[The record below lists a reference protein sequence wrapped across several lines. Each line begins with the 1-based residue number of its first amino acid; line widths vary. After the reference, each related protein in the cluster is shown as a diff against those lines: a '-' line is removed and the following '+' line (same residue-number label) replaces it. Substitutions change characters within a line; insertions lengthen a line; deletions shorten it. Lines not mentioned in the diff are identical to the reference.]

1 MSERLRLQAKD
12 ADDLRVIA
20 AMLQDAI
27 VPLADVAFL
36 KDERTF
42 LLLANRF
49 CWEKADTPPPPPE
62 PGDLSADVED
72 CPYQRTHC
80 AVRFD
85 GVTAVRYRDIN
96 RSDRTRLLSLL
107 TIEPVAD
114 GVVLTFAGG
123 AAIRL
128 EQPDLACLIE
138 DVGEPW
144 PTARKPGHD
153 GNGPGNS

>member
-27 VPLADVAFL
+27 VPLADVAFQAA
-36 KDERTF
+36 EQRF
-42 LLLANRF
+42 LFIANRF
-49 CWEKADTPPPPPE
+49 CWERTEQAPAPAE
-62 PGDLSADVED
+62 PDDLAADVED

-80 AVRFD
+80 AVRFE
-85 GVTAVRYRDIN
+85 GVSAVRYRNLD

-107 TIEPVAD
+107 TIESQPGAVT
-114 GVVLTFAGG
+114 LQFAGG
-123 AAIRL
+123 AAIRI
-128 EQPDLACLIE
+128 EQASLAVAIE

-144 PTARKPGHD
+144 PTALKPGHE
-153 GNGPGNS
+153 